1 MWLDAILSY
10 LHFTAIFLFF
20 AFLSVELMLMRSRL
34 DAELVRL
41 LVRVD
46 HWYFGSVIATF
57 VTGILRFAFGAKGPA
72 FYLGAWPIYVKVAL
86 FLVVAIVSVRPTLRF
101 VAWRRAFEEHAA
113 WSVPD
118 AERKTVRGVI
128 MLNVHLAAVIP
139 LLAVMMARGLGH

>member
-1 MWLDAILSY
+1 MWLDALLSY
-10 LHFTAIFLFF
+10 LHFTSIFLFF

-34 DAELVRL
+34 DADLVRL

-46 HWYFGSVIATF
+46 HWYWASVVATF
-57 VTGILRFAFGAKGPA
+57 VTGIARFGFGAKGPA
-72 FYLGAWPIYVKVAL
+72 FYLGAWPIYAKVIL

-101 VAWRRAFEEHAA
+101 VRWRRAFEDDAS

-118 AERKTVRGVI
+118 DERKPMRAAI

-139 LLAVMMARGLGH
+139 FFAVMMARGLGH